1 MRISADN
8 ELMHDIQMNGETS
21 GFIQIYDSTIA

>member
-21 GFIQIYDSTIA
+21 GFIQIYMIQR